1 MFRLKRV
8 VSIVLLLLVIGVGT
22 PQVFADGPTETPGGP
37 EICTSAPEYQCPTG
51 PTETP
56 GYAGP
61 TETPGFVDQIIF
73 LFSTLI
79 P

>member
-8 VSIVLLLLVIGVGT
+8 VAIVLLLLVVSVGT
-22 PQVFADGPTETPGGP
+22 PQVFADGPTETPGTP
-37 EICTSAPEYQCPTG
+37 EICTNAPEVACPTG

-61 TETPGFVDQIIF
+61 TETPGLVDQII
-73 LFSTLI
+73 LLISTLI